1 MIWCIEDEKAIRDL
15 EIYTLNSVGIAA
27 KGFEDAATA
36 YKALEAEKPELI
48 LLDIMLPGM
57 NGEEFLK
64 KLISEALPAELNAE
78 KNALLAKEA
87 EKQAGRASE
96 INF

>member
-64 KLISEALPAELNAE
+64 KLNLPEYLSN
-78 KNALLAKEA
+78 KALLDYLNTCDENLIKD
-87 EKQAGRASE
+87 
-96 INF
+96 IN